1 MKTVNNKQRIG
12 IITLLKILTR
22 FNGKF
27 LDDRDLLNTFAT
39 KRKYL
44 YINNL

>member
-22 FNGKF
+22 FNGKNF
-27 LDDRDLLNTFAT
+27 GGQDLLNTFAE
-39 KRKYL
+39 KVNIKKQ
-44 YINNL
+44 